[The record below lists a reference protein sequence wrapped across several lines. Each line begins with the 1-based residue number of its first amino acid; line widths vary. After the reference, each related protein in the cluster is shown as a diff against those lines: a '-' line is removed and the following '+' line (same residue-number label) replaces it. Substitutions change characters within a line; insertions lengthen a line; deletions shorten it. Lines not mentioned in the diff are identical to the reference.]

1 MASETSNGAN
11 LTQTAQG
18 FPSAVVQSP
27 GAIQYG
33 QQLGISNCAPQQVPQ
48 KGALEKFVNAQ
59 ARVLGAVQ
67 IMVGL
72 IHIGFGA
79 VSLCLLPSG
88 YVTLSA
94 MGGNPFWGGIC
105 FIASGSLCV
114 AAEKRRNHNL
124 VKCSLGMNITSAIMA
139 LVGILLYI
147 LELAMNTTSLY
158 NSPYK
163 TNFARLRK
171 SQLSFHMSPSLQS
184 VGIGLS
190 SVLFLF
196 YLLEFC
202 ITVSFA
208 HFGCQA
214 TCCADDQTTM
224 VFVPYQVIGDAATVA
239 TEPSPSSSPPT
250 YDNVVTKSQ

>member
-59 ARVLGAVQ
+59 ARVLGAIQ

-88 YVTLSA
+88 YVTLTA
-94 MGGNPFWGGIC
+94 VVGNPFWGGIC
-105 FIASGSLCV
+105 FIASGSLCI

-124 VKCSLGMNITSAIMA
+124 VKCSLGMNITSTIMA

-147 LELAMNTTSLY
+147 SELAMNTTSLY
-158 NSPYK
+158 NRPYK
-163 TNFARLRK
+163 TNFAG
-171 SQLSFHMSPSLQS
+171 S